1 MAYNDPSV
9 AVTSAA
15 RTTTGN
21 SGAQASEKGLQMN
34 LLVEVTAASGTS
46 PTLLFSV
53 EWSMDGTNFGQ
64 VDTTA
69 DAFAS
74 ITTGPTR
81 TIKQFPI
88 RAPFYRLVW
97 TIGGTTPSFTFQ
109 ATKYTTA

>member
-1 MAYNDPSV
+1 MAYGDAV
-9 AVTSAA
+9 AVVTSAA

-21 SGAQASEKGLQMN
+21 SAAIACEKGLQVN
-34 LLVEVTAASGTS
+34 LLVEVTAASGTT

-81 TIKQFPI
+81 TIKQFPV

-109 ATKYTTA
+109 ASRYVTA